1 MLYSN
6 DSPPDVARFPAP
18 WSLRGHAW
26 MVVLRL
32 PVGDPARTAFVPADL
47 RATVKSAFAV
57 LMLLG
62 RGGWPARTAALVAGL
77 IGYGVLIEVCQHTLT
92 TNRVGEFRDVVADG
106 LGVAIGWLLG
116 RSAALQAV
124 LRHSQ

>member
-1 MLYSN
+1 MPTRLLSA
-6 DSPPDVARFPAP
+6 PVRRGCFVLALVLIFIVAMIPMA
-18 WSLRGHAW
+18 
-26 MVVLRL
+26 VVPELVSFQDKL
-32 PVGDPARTAFVPADL
+32 HHSA
-47 RATVKSAFAV
+47 AFAV

-106 LGVAIGWLLG
+106 LGVAIGWLLC

>member
-1 MLYSN
+1 MPTRLLS
-6 DSPPDVARFPAP
+6 AP
-18 WSLRGHAW
+18 VLRGCFVLALVLIFILA
-26 MVVLRL
+26 MIPMAVVPELVSFQDKL
-32 PVGDPARTAFVPADL
+32 HHSA
-47 RATVKSAFAV
+47 AFAV